1 MERQCLN
8 PIWCTLF
15 QIETRESLE
24 ISDYRG
30 KQQGLLDV
38 EIIPCDDKGKELTEA
53 DDVFVDDPKDLI
65 SRCVNFV
72 IKIKTVTGV
81 PNRFKV
87 ILSHSF
93 EWISYVELIIIRTV
107 GFCIALMSVR
117 LYTPGAPHFIHYYCS
132 PMNSYASL
140 HYNKWCGKVKGSI
153 LILSKWGKIII
164 LLFLLWSKLQFQ
176 I

>member
-1 MERQCLN
+1 M
-8 PIWCTLF
+8 WFTVF

-87 ILSHSF
+87 TLSSSF
-93 EWISYVELIIIRTV
+93 SWMNVICRIDINNYS
-107 GFCIALMSVR
+107 GFLV
-117 LYTPGAPHFIHYYCS
+117 
-132 PMNSYASL
+132 
-140 HYNKWCGKVKGSI
+140 
-153 LILSKWGKIII
+153 
-164 LLFLLWSKLQFQ
+164 
-176 I
+176 